1 MNQIKAI
8 DTSYKGFLFRSR
20 LEARWAVFFDA
31 LGLDWEYEPEGFE
44 LPDGTRYLPDFCVQT
59 PQGNPIW
66 YEIKPKHV
74 QRDAKHEA
82 FKKYLEDLSIQG
94 HIEFCKAREEGREP
108 MPAMKDHPPL
118 RTALLN
124 GDPAHILG
132 DQGALM
138 CPKCSLISA
147 DHILDRHEVH
157 CGYCD
162 ADPHGDTD
170 YGVMGILVIR
180 WKGYQQLE
188 DEQTYWNWMRRIFE
202 AASIARR
209 ARFEHGAQIPQH
221 DSGDVVR
228 MLTRRA

>member
-1 MNQIKAI
+1 MIKAI

-31 LGLDWEYEPEGFE
+31 LGLDWEYESEGFE

-82 FKKYLEDLSIQG
+82 FSKYLENLSNQMHNEAYEAWRAG
-94 HIEFCKAREEGREP
+94 KTPFVEDRP
-108 MPAMKDHPPL
+108 WL

-124 GDPAHILG
+124 GDPAHLLG
-132 DQGALM
+132 EQGTMMCPRCGLISSDQMSGSNNGVICFPCDIETPSQGDREQGVLGAL
-138 CPKCSLISA
+138 
-147 DHILDRHEVH
+147 VT
-157 CGYCD
+157 
-162 ADPHGDTD
+162 PH
-170 YGVMGILVIR
+170 
-180 WKGYQQLE
+180 KGWLLFDGE
-188 DEQTYWNWMRRIFE
+188 KDYWNWMRRIFE